1 MRAWKNLPAV
11 CETPPLKATERLARS
26 RHVAAGCGT
35 LILALAILPVNPIA
49 SATETGE
56 SVRPPQVLAAVPLPT
71 GDAAQNVTNPVT
83 AIPRQPLDWKVMGL
97 IAVAFVAV
105 LLIKVLAKAMSDA
118 KADGKINILDMP
130 KLAPVLIALKAA
142 VDGSDKIAGEI
153 KAASGDIE
161 TLTTLLTDALSAML
175 ALVDAVIK
183 K

>member
-1 MRAWKNLPAV
+1 MAAAK
-11 CETPPLKATERLARS
+11 ETQDVIA
-26 RHVAAGCGT
+26 
-35 LILALAILPVNPIA
+35 LI
-49 SATETGE
+49 
-56 SVRPPQVLAAVPLPT
+56 R
-71 GDAAQNVTNPVT
+71 
-83 AIPRQPLDWKVMGL
+83 
-97 IAVAFVAV
+97 
-105 LLIKVLAKAMSDA
+105 VLAKAMSDA

-161 TLTTLLTDALSAML
+161 TLTTLLTEALGAML

>member
-1 MRAWKNLPAV
+1 M
-11 CETPPLKATERLARS
+11 
-26 RHVAAGCGT
+26 
-35 LILALAILPVNPIA
+35 
-49 SATETGE
+49 
-56 SVRPPQVLAAVPLPT
+56 
-71 GDAAQNVTNPVT
+71 
-83 AIPRQPLDWKVMGL
+83 
-97 IAVAFVAV
+97 AVAKETQDVIQ
-105 LLIKVLAKAMSDA
+105 LIKVLAKAMSDA

-161 TLTTLLTDALSAML
+161 TLTTLLTEALGAML

>member
-1 MRAWKNLPAV
+1 M
-11 CETPPLKATERLARS
+11 
-26 RHVAAGCGT
+26 AA
-35 LILALAILPVNPIA
+35 AK
-49 SATETGE
+49 ETGE
-56 SVRPPQVLAAVPLPT
+56 V
-71 GDAAQNVTNPVT
+71 
-83 AIPRQPLDWKVMGL
+83 
-97 IAVAFVAV
+97 IA
-105 LLIKVLAKAMSDA
+105 LIKVLAKAVSDA

-161 TLTTLLTDALSAML
+161 TLTTLLTEALGAML

>member
-1 MRAWKNLPAV
+1 MAAAK
-11 CETPPLKATERLARS
+11 ETQDVIA
-26 RHVAAGCGT
+26 
-35 LILALAILPVNPIA
+35 LI
-49 SATETGE
+49 
-56 SVRPPQVLAAVPLPT
+56 R
-71 GDAAQNVTNPVT
+71 
-83 AIPRQPLDWKVMGL
+83 
-97 IAVAFVAV
+97 
-105 LLIKVLAKAMSDA
+105 VLAKAMSDA

-161 TLTTLLTDALSAML
+161 TLTTLLTDALGAML

>member
-1 MRAWKNLPAV
+1 M
-11 CETPPLKATERLARS
+11 
-26 RHVAAGCGT
+26 
-35 LILALAILPVNPIA
+35 
-49 SATETGE
+49 
-56 SVRPPQVLAAVPLPT
+56 
-71 GDAAQNVTNPVT
+71 
-83 AIPRQPLDWKVMGL
+83 
-97 IAVAFVAV
+97 AVAKETQDVIA
-105 LLIKVLAKAMSDA
+105 LIRVLAKAMSDA

-161 TLTTLLTDALSAML
+161 TLTTLLTEALGAML